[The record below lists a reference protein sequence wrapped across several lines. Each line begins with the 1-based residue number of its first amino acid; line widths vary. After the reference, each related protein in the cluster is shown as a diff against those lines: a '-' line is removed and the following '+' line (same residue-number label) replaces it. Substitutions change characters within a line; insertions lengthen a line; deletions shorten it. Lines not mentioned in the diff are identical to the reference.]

1 MGAKP
6 TKLRQLYKKK
16 LIQRKKQFH
25 RNFPDFDINDD
36 DRVSY
41 SKNGNVNLLFQTL
54 LLPSNH
60 PLVLEMETAANF
72 EQRNDATSTEIRQ
85 MKQELSVRIQQMHCA
100 LDELEIQHNVRMFD

>member
-16 LIQRKKQFH
+16 LIQRKKQFR

-41 SKNGNVNLLFQTL
+41 SK
-54 LLPSNH
+54 
-60 PLVLEMETAANF
+60 EW
-72 EQRNDATSTEIRQ
+72 
-85 MKQELSVRIQQMHCA
+85 KC
-100 LDELEIQHNVRMFD
+100 